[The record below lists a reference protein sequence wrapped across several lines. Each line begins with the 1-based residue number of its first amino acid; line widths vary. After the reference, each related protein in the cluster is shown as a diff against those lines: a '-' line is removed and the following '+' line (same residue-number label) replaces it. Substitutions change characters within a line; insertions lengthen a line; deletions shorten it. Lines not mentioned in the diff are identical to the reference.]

1 MQKFLV
7 ILIGLISP
15 LVLFAGPVDINTAD
29 AETIAK
35 ELDGVGPARARAI
48 VEYRNTYGKF
58 RSAAEITNVNGI
70 GQHVL
75 SVNAGNILAE
85 QGSE

>member
-1 MQKFLV
+1 MQKFLA

-58 RSAAEITNVNGI
+58 RSAEEITNVNGI

>member
-1 MQKFLV
+1 MQKFLA

-48 VEYRNTYGKF
+48 VDYRNTYGKF
-58 RSAAEITNVNGI
+58 RSAAEITNVKGI

-75 SVNAGNILAE
+75 SVNEGNILAE
-85 QGSE
+85 QESE